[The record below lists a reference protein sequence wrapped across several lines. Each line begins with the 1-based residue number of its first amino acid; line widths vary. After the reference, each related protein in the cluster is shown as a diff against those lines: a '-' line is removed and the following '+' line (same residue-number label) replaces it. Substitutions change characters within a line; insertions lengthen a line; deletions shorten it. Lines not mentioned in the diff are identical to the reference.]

1 MINQMD
7 FEEFDTEWIDLI
19 MSARK
24 MGLTM
29 DDIRAFL
36 KNPFQTT
43 QKSLNSNENDPH
55 MSP

>member
-1 MINQMD
+1 MD